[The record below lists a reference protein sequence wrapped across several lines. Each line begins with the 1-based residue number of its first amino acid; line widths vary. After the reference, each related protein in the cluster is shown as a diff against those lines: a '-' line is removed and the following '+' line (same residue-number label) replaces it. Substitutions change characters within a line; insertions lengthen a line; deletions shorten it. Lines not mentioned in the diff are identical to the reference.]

1 MKKTLLILAVA
12 ATLIGCH
19 KQPIADAPTFA
30 KGADLGWLS
39 EMEHDS
45 MLFYHPDGKAD
56 DCIEVM
62 KAIGCDAIRLRVWV
76 NHSTGWCNLP
86 DVLAMAKR
94 VHAAGLRLMIDF
106 HYSDYWA
113 DPSHQDIP
121 ADWKALDLNQMCIA
135 IGAHTTEVLE
145 ALKAEGIEPEWVQ
158 IGNETTNGMLW
169 PMGALDAERVAMEAQ
184 HEPMALSR
192 ERCLDWANYARLS
205 NSGYEAAKAV
215 FPNVTC
221 IIHVDNAF
229 VPRVNWFYRF
239 QQEGG
244 KWDAIG
250 LSHYPFTQDT
260 LTWQQMNELCRQ
272 DVQMLHQ
279 TYQCPVI
286 ITEIGIRSNEPASA
300 DSCIAD
306 FRQRMDTLPGY
317 AGVFYWEPEVYN
329 YWKPAEYEALGWGSY
344 NMGAFTN
351 EGRPMEALIHLYE

>member
-1 MKKTLLILAVA
+1 MLICA
-12 ATLIGCH
+12 AAAMFSACQH
-19 KQPIADAPTFA
+19 QSVSDKPAFA

-39 EMEHDS
+39 EMEHDG
-45 MLFYHPDGKAD
+45 MLFYQPTGEQA

-62 KAIGCDAIRLRVWV
+62 KGLGCDAVRLRVWV

-94 VHAAGLRLMIDF
+94 VNAAGLRLMIDF

-113 DPSHQDIP
+113 DPAHQAIPSAWKTLDI
-121 ADWKALDLNQMCIA
+121 DQMCIA
-135 IGAHTTEVLE
+135 VGAHTTEVLE

-169 PMGALDAERVAMEAQ
+169 PMGALNPEQIAQ
-184 HEPMALSR
+184 ESKREPMSLSR
-192 ERCLDWANYARLS
+192 ERSLGWANYARLS

-215 FPNVTC
+215 FPNVIC

-239 QQEGG
+239 RQEGG

-250 LSHYPFTQDT
+250 LSHYPYTQDT
-260 LTWQQMNELCRQ
+260 LSWQQMNELCRQ
-272 DVQMLHQ
+272 DVQQLYA
-279 TYQCPVI
+279 TYQCPVL
-286 ITEIGIRSNEPASA
+286 ITEIGIRSSEPLSA
-300 DSCIAD
+300 DSCILD
-306 FRQRMDTLPGY
+306 FRQRMDTMPGY

-329 YWKPAEYEALGWGSY
+329 YWKPTEYEALGWGSY
-344 NMGAFTN
+344 NMGAFT
-351 EGRPMEALIHLYE
+351 EDGRPMEALVHLYE